1 MFSHFAAGIVDE
13 NKRIHVFYLV
23 MGEAAAGHMTHV
35 CVSDDEIYRLVA
47 QYAYNSK

>member
-13 NKRIHVFYLV
+13 NKRIRVFYLV

-35 CVSDDEIYRLVA
+35 CDDEICSRVN
-47 QYAYNSK
+47 Q